1 MLCKYCDEK
10 VNKVINFRGTIICM
24 DCYKKKKGPE
34 EVMIEEENEKTIMER
49 IERMHSEKYD

>member
-1 MLCKYCDEK
+1 
-10 VNKVINFRGTIICM
+10 M

-49 IERMHSEKYD
+49 IERMHSEKYV